1 MNEQALAEVSALLDG
16 ELDHDMARD
25 ALDSVIRHDSLRAR
39 WDAYVLI
46 GDRLRNEADSCCDI
60 SVSVMARLRDEP
72 IVLSPGRLPL
82 PMSRSPLL
90 AIAASI
96 AGVAIVGW
104 MTFAGNGDSA
114 VYPMERVALKS
125 SPGVVLAKDA
135 VAGQTRP
142 ADAVVARSLISE
154 YLVAHH
160 TQASTFRLGDSP
172 EHVRS
177 VALPVRYSNK

>member
-1 MNEQALAEVSALLDG
+1 MNEQAPVEVSALLDG

-25 ALDSVIRHDSLRAR
+25 VLDSVIRSDSLQAR

-46 GDRLRNEADSCCDI
+46 GDRLRDDAGSCGDI

-72 IVLSPGRLPL
+72 IVLSPGRLQP

-104 MTFAGNGDSA
+104 MAFVGHGDTGA
-114 VYPMERVALKS
+114 YPMERVALQS
-125 SPGVVLAKDA
+125 SPGTVLAKKEPA
-135 VAGQTRP
+135 VQGRS
-142 ADAVVARSLISE
+142 ADSVMTHSQISE

-177 VALPVRYSNK
+177 VALAVPYNNK